1 MGLKENYKTIYESFY
16 EVVEQDYLLSL
27 RSQFEYSLSLKDINL
42 LFAIQKEKK
51 DFRNYLLY

>member
-42 LFAIQKEKK
+42 LFAIQKEK
-51 DFRNYLLY
+51 RL